1 MAAAPVTITTQ
12 ALASVLDVACHQI
25 SIVPVSHKIVI
36 NGTLDVEQVEAHL
49 YENNEDY
56 DGTLDDLI
64 RSLTWDTVILPDT
77 KKLVINN
84 SFNSEYTYTLETP
97 DGVTVRTLVESVV
110 KVRLPASQIFASL
123 RFVSDED
130 GCRTYKAGFFHGT
143 Y

>member
-1 MAAAPVTITTQ
+1 MAAVITTQ
-12 ALASVLDVACHQI
+12 ALASIIDVACHQI
-25 SIVPVSHKIVI
+25 SIVPVSHKIVM
-36 NGTLDVEQVEAHL
+36 NGTLDVKQVEAHL

-56 DGTLDDLI
+56 DGTLDELI
-64 RSLTWDTVILPDT
+64 HSLTWDTVILPDV

-84 SFNSEYTYTLETP
+84 SFNSEYTYTHDTP
-97 DGVTVRTLVESVV
+97 DGVTVRALVESVV